1 MASCLISSI
10 TPWLAIEC
18 IDVREL
24 RRDVRAVVAPLINP
38 PWIEGTGDHD
48 GEGGGSESMMNE
60 DLCRPSLAE
69 ALLLGVWVPLAWCVK
84 SSIDDLVLSAGV
96 SKTLWLIVN

>member
-1 MASCLISSI
+1 
-10 TPWLAIEC
+10 
-18 IDVREL
+18 
-24 RRDVRAVVAPLINP
+24 
-38 PWIEGTGDHD
+38 
-48 GEGGGSESMMNE
+48 MMYE

-96 SKTLWLIVN
+96 SKTLWLMVG